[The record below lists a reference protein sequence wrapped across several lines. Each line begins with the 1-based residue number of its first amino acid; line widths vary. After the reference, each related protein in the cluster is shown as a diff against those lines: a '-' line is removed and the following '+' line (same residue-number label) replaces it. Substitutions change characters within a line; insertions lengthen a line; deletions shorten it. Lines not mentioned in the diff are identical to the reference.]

1 MHFLVVF
8 RLDGCCS
15 QYLLLMIVDIDLDL
29 WKYIDRY
36 GKRALAWAGQL
47 EFWTLSGLKF
57 WLMIF
62 HLYKYDVLKP

>member
-29 WKYIDRY
+29 WKYIDIGDNTVAMDIHIQER
-36 GKRALAWAGQL
+36 
-47 EFWTLSGLKF
+47 
-57 WLMIF
+57 I
-62 HLYKYDVLKP
+62 

>member
-29 WKYIDRY
+29 WKYIDIDIKDMVEEHFRGSVG
-36 GKRALAWAGQL
+36 GKFTSICGSKILN
-47 EFWTLSGLKF
+47 S
-57 WLMIF
+57 I
-62 HLYKYDVLKP
+62 V